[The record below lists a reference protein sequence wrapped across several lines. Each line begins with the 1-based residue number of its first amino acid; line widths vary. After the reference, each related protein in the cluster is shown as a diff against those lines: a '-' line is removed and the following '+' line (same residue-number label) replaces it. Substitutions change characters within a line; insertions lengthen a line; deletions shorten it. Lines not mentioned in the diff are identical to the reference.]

1 MRILL
6 AVDGSR
12 PSERAAELVA
22 ALPWREGG
30 RVRILSVAPERG
42 AVLGVPWMAQLPPDA
57 DALDEDALQV
67 HRDALDAAEREI
79 RSARDDLTIEPI
91 LLRGRA
97 ATLIVDEARDMPAD
111 LVVVGHRGHGPWE
124 SMLLGSVS
132 SEVVDHAPCPVLVAR
147 DERLGPIIFADDAS
161 PSARAAEAILT
172 GWPMFT
178 GVPITVLSVAEEGFP
193 YATAVA
199 PLMYTDTMTGY
210 SESTEERERLAREA
224 CEASA
229 RRLEEA
235 GYLTS
240 ALVRD
245 GDPAH
250 EIVTEAQ
257 ERDAGLIVVGTRG
270 MTGLRRL
277 ILGSVARNVL
287 LHAGCSV
294 LVVRE
299 TVAGPTNAEAGHTA
313 ATGDVDDDEGGDP
326 AKLPAVS
333 VPG

>member
-30 RVRILSVAPERG
+30 RVRIVSAAPDRG
-42 AVLGVPWMAQLPPDA
+42 EVLGVPWMAPILPDT
-57 DALDEDALQV
+57 DGLDDDVLRV
-67 HRDALDAAEREI
+67 HREAIDAADREI
-79 RSARDDLTIEPI
+79 RSARDDLVIEPV
-91 LLRGRA
+91 LRRGRA
-97 ATLIVDEARDMPAD
+97 ASIIVSEARDMPAD

-132 SEVVDHAPCPVLVAR
+132 AEVVDHAPCPVLVAR
-147 DERLGPIIFADDAS
+147 DERLGPIVFADDGS
-161 PSARAAEAILT
+161 PSARTAEAVLT

-178 GVPITVLSVAEEGFP
+178 GVPIAVVSVAEEGFP

-199 PLMYTDTMTGY
+199 PLMYTDTMAGY
-210 SESTEERERLAREA
+210 AESSAERQRGAREA
-224 CEASA
+224 CETTV
-229 RRLEEA
+229 RRLAEA
-235 GYLTS
+235 GYDTT
-240 ALVRD
+240 AIVRE

-250 EIVTEAQ
+250 EIVTVAH

-287 LHAGCSV
+287 LHADCSV

-299 TVAGPTNAEAGHTA
+299 HTH
-313 ATGDVDDDEGGDP
+313 EERE
-326 AKLPAVS
+326 AVS
-333 VPG
+333 AGG